1 MSPKPTPE
9 SPPEPNSVRAAIR
22 QSKPFASR
30 GQEALLAL
38 LLTTDRVRARIAE
51 RLAALGDVTPQQY
64 NVLRILRGAGAD
76 GLPTLDIAVRM
87 LERTPGI
94 TRLIDRLEKKALVH
108 RERATQPGAD
118 RRQVWCRI
126 TGAGLDLLER
136 LDEPVREAD
145 QAAAGDLN
153 EAELTTL
160 ITLLNRLRAT
170 AEQG

>member
-1 MSPKPTPE
+1 MPPE
-9 SPPEPNSVRAAIR
+9 IPPEPTSVRAAIR
-22 QSKPFASR
+22 QTKPFASL

-38 LLTTDRVRARIAE
+38 LLTTDRVRTRLAE
-51 RLAALGDVTPQQY
+51 RLATLGDVTPQQY
-64 NVLRILRGAGAD
+64 NVLRILRGAGQD
-76 GLPTLDIAVRM
+76 GLPTLEIAERM

-94 TRLIDRLEKKALVH
+94 TRLIDRLEKKTLVH
-108 RERATQPGAD
+108 RERAIQPGAD

-136 LDEPVREAD
+136 LDEPVRQVD
-145 QAAAGDLN
+145 QAATSVLD

-160 ITLLNRLRAT
+160 ITLLTRLRAT